1 MREPSAS
8 GLPLARECAHPW
20 TSGIR
25 WPSDRSDA
33 SDFGTLAHRGAESL
47 VTGEPLFP
55 ALLAG
60 LSDAERWSLAG
71 HVDQARA
78 FLGHVRPGQVFELAE
93 LPLRYD
99 VESGASRRV
108 GRHRRLEIARWTAV
122 IDYVGAIRDGRI
134 RIVNWKTGRQAH
146 AARAAVNAQLRFEAL
161 AAARWAGAW
170 HVRAQIVY
178 LSEDSYEV
186 DSADFGPMDLAT
198 IAEETRELRET
209 LTRGPTPPVPGVH
222 CTRLYCPLRGVC
234 RATHAALG
242 AAYPAVPPLPTTIEN
257 DEDARRVTEELPLA
271 EAALAGLKAARDEY
285 VRRQAITLSTGET
298 FGYRQHETRKVRCES
313 AKQREAILRVL
324 GEHGHEAIAVSHDT
338 TIGRIE
344 AACRKKLAAEGK
356 TRGLSALVEQVLAA
370 LREVGGYSIS
380 TWEKPEAFRA
390 KE

>member
-99 VESGASRRV
+99 VESGKSRRV

-122 IDYVGAIRDGRI
+122 IDYVGALQDGRI
-134 RIVNWKTGRQAH
+134 RVVNWKTGRQAH

-178 LSEDSYEV
+178 LSEDGYEV

-198 IAEETRELRET
+198 IAEEARELLVG
-209 LTRGPTPPVPGVH
+209 LTNGPTPPVPGAH
-222 CTRLYCPLRGVC
+222 CTRMFCPLRGVC
-234 RATHAALG
+234 KATHAALG
-242 AAYPAVPPLPTTIEN
+242 AAYPASPPLPVVIAN

-298 FGYRQHETRKVRCES
+298 FGYRQHESRSVKCETADQRKALLS
-313 AKQREAILRVL
+313 VL
-324 GEHGHEAIAVSHDT
+324 GEHGHKAIRLSYDT
-338 TIGRIE
+338 TLGAIE
-344 AACRKKLAAEGK
+344 SAAREKLAAEGK
-356 TRGLSALVEQVLAA
+356 TRGLSALKEAVFAA
-370 LREVGGYSIS
+370 LRKVGGYTVS
-380 TWEKPEAFRA
+380 TYERPEAFR
-390 KE
+390 KKD